1 MPQRPNGYVV
11 SVPVDQPS
19 QALDHC
25 VMYEVRSGTLIVR
38 NLGKEATMQREAKV
52 TSKGQVT
59 IPHEIRRMLRI
70 KEGDTVVFEAD
81 EHGVRLV
88 PRQPASIFAEYAGIW
103 REGEGLTIDEINAEI
118 RELRGH
124 EA

>member
-1 MPQRPNGYVV
+1 
-11 SVPVDQPS
+11 
-19 QALDHC
+19 
-25 VMYEVRSGTLIVR
+25 
-38 NLGKEATMQREAKV
+38 MQRKAKV

-59 IPHEIRRMLRI
+59 IPQDIRRVLRI
-70 KEGDTVVFEAD
+70 KEGDTIVFEAD

-88 PRQPASIFAEYAGIW
+88 PRQLGSVFAEYAGIW
-103 REGEGLTIDEINAEI
+103 REGAGLTIDEINAEL

>member
-1 MPQRPNGYVV
+1 
-11 SVPVDQPS
+11 
-19 QALDHC
+19 
-25 VMYEVRSGTLIVR
+25 
-38 NLGKEATMQREAKV
+38 LGKEATMQREAKV